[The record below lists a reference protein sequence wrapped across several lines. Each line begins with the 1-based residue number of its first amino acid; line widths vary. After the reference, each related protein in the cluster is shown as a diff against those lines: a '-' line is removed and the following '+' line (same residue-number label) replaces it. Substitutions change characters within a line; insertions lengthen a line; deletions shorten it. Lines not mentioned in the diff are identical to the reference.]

1 MRNMVLRKRSPEP
14 PTITK
19 TGKIVKNNMI
29 KFFRNFRLILMT
41 ETNSGDQKVTAISP
55 QRRVIKYLL
64 YAIGEIILV
73 VIGIL
78 IALQIN
84 NNNDLRKEREKE
96 IHYLENIKQDLI
108 FNNHEI
114 DKYIAIRT
122 QCIESANLL
131 IKHFEGEPVTD
142 YTAFNA
148 LGVQIYSWQKFHQ
161 NDNTFQ
167 ELVNSGNLSLISNDS
182 IKNMLQNLEALYKV
196 MKSEEEH
203 FRFDTET
210 LIYEP
215 LYRLMDLND
224 LVNNYAYNVSNG
236 QEGEDIELNADSF
249 KDYLKELKLKNGFAM
264 TVLEF
269 GVLNGELEEMKQLSE
284 TLIEAIDKELKLGL

>member
-1 MRNMVLRKRSPEP
+1 MVLRKRSPEP